1 MSGTVWITGASSG
14 IGRASA
20 LEFARRGYRVA
31 ATARR
36 TDELNTLVEEASGHL
51 GDVTAFPGDITD
63 ADGIAA
69 VVARIEDE
77 LGPIGTA
84 LLNAGSYTPTTALT
98 FTAEA
103 MRATLD
109 LNVVGASRC
118 LEPLLPRMI
127 ERGAGRIF
135 VVASVAGYRGLPR
148 AASYGASKAALIN
161 MAEALHCELKPLGVH
176 VGVVNPG
183 FVKTP
188 LTDRN
193 DHPMPFLM
201 PVEQAAERLV
211 DGVLGRGFEVR
222 FPFVFTTL
230 MKMVRCLPYALYFPL
245 VRRTTR
251 SRSS

>member
-1 MSGTVWITGASSG
+1 MSGIVWITGASSG
-14 IGRASA
+14 IGRAAA

-36 TDELNTLVEEASGHL
+36 DDALQSLVGEAAGGL
-51 GDVTAFPGDITD
+51 GDITPFAGDITD
-63 ADGIAA
+63 AEAISA

-77 LGPIGTA
+77 LGTIGTA
-84 LLNAGSYTPTTALT
+84 VLNAGGYTPLT
-98 FTAEA
+98 VETFSAEA
-103 MRATLD
+103 MRATMD
-109 LNVVGASRC
+109 LNVVGTSRC

-127 ERGAGRIF
+127 ERGNGRIF

-148 AASYGASKAALIN
+148 ATAYGASKAALIN
-161 MAEALHCELKPLGVH
+161 MAEALHVELKPHGIH
-176 VGVVNPG
+176 FGVVNPG

-201 PVEQAAERLV
+201 PVDRAAARLV

-230 MKMVRCLPYALYFPL
+230 MKLARCLPYALYFPL
-245 VRRTTR
+245 VRWTTR
-251 SRSS
+251 RRSA

>member
-1 MSGTVWITGASSG
+1 MSGIVWITGASSG
-14 IGRASA
+14 LGRASA

-36 TDELNTLVEEASGHL
+36 EEELNTLVAEAAGEL

-63 ADGIAA
+63 AEGIAA
-69 VVARIEDE
+69 VVARIEEE
-77 LGPIGTA
+77 LGGIGTA
-84 LLNAGSYTPTTALT
+84 VLNAGSYTPVTAET

-103 MRATLD
+103 VRATMD
-109 LNVVGASRC
+109 LNVVGAARC

-127 ERGAGRIF
+127 ERGTGRIF

-161 MAEALHCELKPLGVH
+161 MAEALNSELKPLGVH
-176 VGVVNPG
+176 FGVVNPG

-193 DHPMPFLM
+193 THPMPFLM
-201 PVEQAAERLV
+201 PVGKAAERLV

-222 FPFVFTTL
+222 FPFVFTTI
-230 MKMVRCLPYALYFPL
+230 MKLVRCLPYALYFPL
-245 VRRTTR
+245 VRRATR
-251 SRSS
+251 SRSA

>member
-1 MSGTVWITGASSG
+1 MSGIVWITGASSG

-36 TDELNTLVEEASGHL
+36 EDELDKLAEEAAGQL
-51 GDVTAFPGDITD
+51 GDVTPFPGDITD
-63 ADGIAA
+63 AEAIAA

-77 LGPIGTA
+77 LGPIGSA
-84 LLNAGSYTPTTALT
+84 VLCAGSYTPTTAQT

-127 ERGAGRIF
+127 ERGDGRIF
-135 VVASVAGYRGLPR
+135 VVSSVAGYRGLPR

-176 VGVVNPG
+176 MGVVNPG

-211 DGVLGRGFEVR
+211 DGVIGRGFEVR
-222 FPFVFTTL
+222 FPFVFTTIL
-230 MKMVRCLPYALYFPL
+230 KMVRCLPYALYFPL
-245 VRRTTR
+245 VRWTTR